1 MEGSFHNIFDTFENL
16 VAGFCSVSP
25 KLEAKIDGYDFL
37 HLKIDINWQL
47 SPEQLLRDFSG

>member
-1 MEGSFHNIFDTFENL
+1 MEGSFHNIFDTFEDL